1 MPDKMDETPEDRQ
14 HGEHTGKV
22 LLAAKEAVHSEL
34 GIVRRIQTWAT
45 IGLTVAALGFG
56 AAMFLN
62 RYAAAADVEK
72 LANKADDITKQLSS
86 HIAVEASRM
95 GAIEAQTKNVEA
107 DYHWTREQL
116 TRVADR
122 VGAARVP
129 VPEHDII
136 KPAPPERTHP

>member
-1 MPDKMDETPEDRQ
+1 MPDEMSDTPEDNG
-14 HGEHTGKV
+14 HGEHTGRV
-22 LLAAKEAVHSEL
+22 LAAAKEAVHSEL
-34 GIVRRIQTWAT
+34 GVVKKIQFWITL
-45 IGLTVAALGFG
+45 GLTIAGLGFG
-56 AAMFLN
+56 AALFLN

-72 LANKADDITKQLSS
+72 LADKADDINKQLSS

-95 GAIEAQTKNVEA
+95 GAIEAQAKNVEE
-107 DYHWTREQL
+107 DYHWTRDQL

-129 VPEHDII
+129 VPEHAII